1 MDQSQDCGQC
11 GVCQVDG
18 VGPDPGLS
26 LTDHLKSNAVL
37 FHHRELV
44 LLLER
49 ENKGKYLDVLLVKG
63 G

>member
-1 MDQSQDCGQC
+1 M
-11 GVCQVDG
+11 DG

-37 FHHRELV
+37 FHHWELV

-49 ENKGKYLDVLLVKG
+49 ENKGKYLDVLLVEG